1 MRFYI
6 KICYIDALFE
16 IVVKF
21 TEEKEKFKSY
31 TNNNLISIAYSSSCV
46 GGNTSGGKV
55 SSLALVGIINDGKT
69 IIF

>member
-1 MRFYI
+1 M
-6 KICYIDALFE
+6 
-16 IVVKF
+16 VKF